1 MNIVAFDIVSIIILL
16 IIAIRATFRGFVAEI
31 MSMASIIVGIA
42 IAVIFTHP
50 VSVILQGYIGESF
63 WNTII
68 AFLGLFLISYLLIK
82 IFENSLNTLIEKVQL
97 EKLDQALGFFLGLIE
112 GFLLIVIL
120 VFLLKAQPVFSVEHL
135 MENSF
140 AASIADKIIPLG
152 TRIIEEGIQA

>member
-1 MNIVAFDIVSIIILL
+1 MNTVS
-16 IIAIRATFRGFVAEI
+16 GYY
-31 MSMASIIVGIA
+31 
-42 IAVIFTHP
+42 
-50 VSVILQGYIGESF
+50 VSVTTIGEKCK
-63 WNTII
+63 
-68 AFLGLFLISYLLIK
+68 AFVPNHLP
-82 IFENSLNTLIEKVQL
+82 SLNNLNITFELR